1 MTRQELIDFC
11 LTLPE
16 TYEDYP
22 FDKITASN
30 PVAAMRHRGNKKC
43 FAFFYM
49 REGRLCANL
58 KCDPLEADFLRSV
71 YEDVKPA
78 QDTKTHSWN
87 YVYVGGDVPEEELRR
102 MMEHSYDLTKPKE
115 KRRQTNEY

>member
-16 TYEDYP
+16 AYEDYP

-30 PVAAMRHRGNKKC
+30 PVTALRHRGNKKC

-58 KCDPLEADFLRSV
+58 KCDLMEADFLRSV
-71 YEDVKPA
+71 YEDIAPGHDSK
-78 QDTKTHSWN
+78 KHSWN
-87 YVYVGGDVPEEELRR
+87 YVYVGGDVPEDELRR
-102 MMEHSYDLTKPKE
+102 MIGHSYDLTKPKAKKKTSE
-115 KRRQTNEY
+115 K